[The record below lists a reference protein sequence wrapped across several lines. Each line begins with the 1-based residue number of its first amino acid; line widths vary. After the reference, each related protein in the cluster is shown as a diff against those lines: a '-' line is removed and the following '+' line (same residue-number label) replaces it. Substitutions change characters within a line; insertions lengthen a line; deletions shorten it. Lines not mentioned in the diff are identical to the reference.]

1 MLAPAESEA
10 MAPFPISAI
19 LAIALFIDKRH
30 IFAGPYG
37 ELVSY
42 ISEIRDIP
50 LQGGNEV
57 WGEFF

>member
-10 MAPFPISAI
+10 MAPFPISVI
-19 LAIALFIDKRH
+19 LAIALFLDKRH

-42 ISEIRDIP
+42 ISEIRDFP
-50 LQGGNEV
+50 LQG
-57 WGEFF
+57 

>member
-1 MLAPAESEA
+1 MLVPAECEE
-10 MAPFPISAI
+10 MVPFPIVVI
-19 LAIALFIDKRH
+19 LAIALFSDKRH
-30 IFAGPYG
+30 IYAGHYH
-37 ELVSY
+37 ELLSY